1 MKCSLAF
8 CFGYDPL
15 CSFAA
20 HGVTEYASKQQK
32 EVTTV
37 EPKNQ
42 NIHRLHTKKLN
53 TCIRT
58 IQCHANTVRFGN

>member
-8 CFGYDPL
+8 CFGYDSL

-37 EPKNQ
+37 EQKIKTYTDFIQ
-42 NIHRLHTKKLN
+42 N
-53 TCIRT
+53 
-58 IQCHANTVRFGN
+58 